1 MKTIIGIDVSKDCSS
16 FCVLNRQ
23 SEVIL
28 ENTFPM
34 TADGFESFLRSTQ
47 TYRNSSC
54 VMESTGRYHLTLAA
68 FLLNRKR
75 NACIVNPSLVKNFT
89 KTETLRKSKTDKID
103 AGMIAR
109 FAQRYEK
116 TLHSADPSIIKEI
129 TPLARRREHIAE
141 DIAKVKTQLKADLNV
156 AFPEILTYNVFTDTA
171 LSFLIR
177 YPSASAVMT
186 ASEDEMTEVLQSVKR
201 GRCVSF
207 SPSDLKKLAEKSI
220 GVNSYGAL
228 VSDSARQLL
237 LLRKRLKTVTKEF
250 LRMINTYYAEEM
262 EIITSI
268 DGVGEITAAHFL
280 AEIGSISRFSRYQ
293 KLIAFCGTDPAIYQS
308 GTVEKNGKITK
319 KGNRNLRKYVY
330 LMASGLIKFN
340 PYFRSYYDKKRNQGF
355 QHRKAMVALMN
366 KLLRS
371 LYAMLSKKEVFNNN
385 YLRP

>member
-1 MKTIIGIDVSKDCSS
+1 
-16 FCVLNRQ
+16 
-23 SEVIL
+23 
-28 ENTFPM
+28 
-34 TADGFESFLRSTQ
+34 
-47 TYRNSSC
+47 
-54 VMESTGRYHLTLAA
+54 
-68 FLLNRKR
+68 
-75 NACIVNPSLVKNFT
+75 
-89 KTETLRKSKTDKID
+89 
-103 AGMIAR
+103 
-109 FAQRYEK
+109 
-116 TLHSADPSIIKEI
+116 LHSADPSIIKEI

-207 SPSDLKKLAEKSI
+207 FPSDLKKLAEKSI